1 MNRTLHGRHN
11 GASALFRFAMLL
23 RSFVSPLAG
32 MTLLTALAGCASTAP
47 SSSPA
52 LHVDVPAVAHPQG
65 ESPQWWYRNGA
76 AKAAAQGA
84 MQGKAKNVIETCRL
98 LVEKHGSQVPD
109 NREDLEAL
117 PGVGRKTANVVLNM
131 WFHYPA
137 QAVDTHIF
145 RIGNRTGICPGKDV
159 DAVERAIEDNVPVE
173 FQQHAHH
180 WLILHGRYIC
190 TARKPRCADCLIR
203 DLCAFEEKTA

>member
-11 GASALFRFAMLL
+11 GASTLCRFAMLL

-32 MTLLTALAGCASTAP
+32 MTLLTALAGCASTAS

-84 MQGKAKNVIETCRL
+84 MQGKAKNVIVFLGDGMSLTTVAAARIFEGQRKGMPGEENL
-98 LVEKHGSQVPD
+98 LSWERFPHTAFSKTYNTDSQTPD
-109 NREDLEAL
+109 SAGTMTAIATGVKSHMGAIGVSSSPPWPRTL
-117 PGVGRKTANVVLNM
+117 PRMGL
-131 WFHYPA
+131 P
-137 QAVDTHIF
+137 
-145 RIGNRTGICPGKDV
+145 RTG
-159 DAVERAIEDNVPVE
+159 
-173 FQQHAHH
+173 
-180 WLILHGRYIC
+180 
-190 TARKPRCADCLIR
+190 
-203 DLCAFEEKTA
+203 

>member
-1 MNRTLHGRHN
+1 MPGVMNRTLHGRHN
-11 GASALFRFAMLL
+11 GASTLSRFAMLL

-84 MQGKAKNVIETCRL
+84 MQGKAKNVIVFL
-98 LVEKHGSQVPD
+98 GD
-109 NREDLEAL
+109 
-117 PGVGRKTANVVLNM
+117 TA
-131 WFHYPA
+131 
-137 QAVDTHIF
+137 
-145 RIGNRTGICPGKDV
+145 
-159 DAVERAIEDNVPVE
+159 
-173 FQQHAHH
+173 
-180 WLILHGRYIC
+180 
-190 TARKPRCADCLIR
+190 
-203 DLCAFEEKTA
+203 